1 MKKNKS
7 HLNLKEKIKLF
18 LFVDMILYMESPNDY
33 LKNLSELVNEFSE
46 VKGYK
51 INMQKPVELL
61 YTNNWLSEKKI
72 KKKNTSLKVSARL
85 IYWKP

>member
-1 MKKNKS
+1 
-7 HLNLKEKIKLF
+7 
-18 LFVDMILYMESPNDY
+18 MILYMESPNEY

-46 VKGYK
+46 VKWYK

-61 YTNNWLSEKKI
+61 YTNWLSEKKI

-85 IYWKP
+85 IYWNP